1 MVRFD
6 GPYERKVAMTTKT
19 APAKKKVAA
28 KRPAAKKASQKR
40 PAVKKPATEKA
51 PAEKR
56 AAAKKKAAATTAVKK
71 KAAARRPAIKKT
83 MLHQSLTH
91 TPGRFKPIGD
101 IGPHP
106 IRTIPPRRQVQRVR
120 ERLPTPQ
127 EVREGI
133 DTDTLDWL
141 RDWLHV
147 SDADLNE
154 VLLISRS
161 TRRRREASGT
171 LTHEESDRAA
181 NVLRAIV
188 KAIDYFEG
196 DETAARRWMKHNA
209 PSLGGETPLRHCD
222 TAIGAQ
228 RVIRLLSRLE
238 YGIPT

>member
-1 MVRFD
+1 
-6 GPYERKVAMTTKT
+6 MTTKK
-19 APAKKKVAA
+19 APAKKKAAA
-28 KRPAAKKASQKR
+28 KRPAVKKAAARKR
-40 PAVKKPATEKA
+40 PAVKKPAAEKVLA
-51 PAEKR
+51 KKR
-56 AAAKKKAAATTAVKK
+56 AAAKKKAAAKTAVKK
-71 KAAARRPAIKKT
+71 EAAARRPAAKKA
-83 MLHQSLTH
+83 MLRQSLTH
-91 TPGRFKPIGD
+91 PSGRLKPIGD
-101 IGPHP
+101 TGPYP
-106 IRTIPPRRQVQRVR
+106 IRTIPPRRQVQSVR

-154 VLLISRS
+154 VLRISRS
-161 TRRRREASGT
+161 TRRRREESGT
-171 LTHEESDRAA
+171 LTHEEIDRAA

-188 KAIDYFEG
+188 KAVDYFEG
-196 DETAARRWMKHNA
+196 DETAARRWMKHAA